1 MEWAWT
7 WQYVSI
13 GIAVV
18 LLTGVL
24 VALGVRY
31 LESQSARESRA
42 SDLEV
47 RITEP
52 VSREPMLSDAS
63 VLATAH
69 VPRRGP
75 VVVEVTG
82 RVASAAARDAALRIA
97 EIETARS
104 FDNYRI
110 VDRLDI
116 SEAADHR
123 HSA

>member
-1 MEWAWT
+1 MDWAWT

-31 LESQSARESRA
+31 LEAQSRREQRA
-42 SDLEV
+42 SELQI
-47 RITEP
+47 RLTGPI
-52 VSREPMLSDAS
+52 SREPILRDAP

-82 RVASAAARDAALRIA
+82 RVVSAAARDAALRIA
-97 EIETARS
+97 ETETARS
-104 FDNYRI
+104 FDDYRI
-110 VDRLDI
+110 VDRLDVA
-116 SEAADHR
+116 EAADRR